1 MERNQSLQGCQLLR
15 TCEEETGGWGREK
28 TGRGDNDPE
37 GLNRAM
43 SKFFMMEILTRS
55 LKV

>member
-1 MERNQSLQGCQLLR
+1 MLQGCPII
-15 TCEEETGGWGREK
+15 EDMWGRNMW
-28 TGRGDNDPE
+28 RDGDDPE

-43 SKFFMMEILTRS
+43 SKFFMMEILARS